1 MRYLPFI
8 VYFLFKRK
16 KVEIMR
22 MLEKTF
28 KKTKISSM
36 KHSKLP
42 KISLF
47 SPKTKS
53 NHFHEN

>member
-16 KVEIMR
+16 KVEIMK

-28 KKTKISSM
+28 KK
-36 KHSKLP
+36 P
-42 KISLF
+42 KF
-47 SPKTKS
+47 QV
-53 NHFHEN
+53 